1 MTSLSSTPKAYH
13 VVLCPGVLPQ
23 VQIKATLP
31 LQPLSTDVADKVLLH
46 CVLDHV
52 FLQGVLVRASLV
64 AFGTIHNLTFSLFR
78 HKSMISLEKNFN
90 FNPVNFDICEDLYLF
105 VFPQVLTDLE

>member
-78 HKSMISLEKNFN
+78 HKSMISLEKCE
-90 FNPVNFDICEDLYLF
+90 VKFDVCEDLYLF

>member
-90 FNPVNFDICEDLYLF
+90 FKRLNI
-105 VFPQVLTDLE
+105 